1 MKTPDLSVLPPPML
15 AVLERC
21 REDLLKNRREGD
33 QRMEDFVDGY
43 ISGILIT
50 LVWATRV
57 SKDERR
63 ELREWFLREE
73 ETNGENV
80 QK

>member
-1 MKTPDLSVLPPPML
+1 MKAPDLSVLPSAML
-15 AVLERC
+15 AVLERL

-43 ISGILIT
+43 ISGTLTT
-50 LVWATRV
+50 LVWANSV
-57 SKDERR
+57 SRDERR

-73 ETNGENV
+73 GE
-80 QK
+80 

>member
-1 MKTPDLSVLPPPML
+1 MNVPDLSVLPPAML

-21 REDLLKNRREGD
+21 RECLLKNRREGD
-33 QRMEDFVDGY
+33 LRMEDFVDGY
-43 ISGILIT
+43 ISGIITT
-50 LVWATRV
+50 LVWAKSV

-73 ETNGENV
+73 ENNGEDV